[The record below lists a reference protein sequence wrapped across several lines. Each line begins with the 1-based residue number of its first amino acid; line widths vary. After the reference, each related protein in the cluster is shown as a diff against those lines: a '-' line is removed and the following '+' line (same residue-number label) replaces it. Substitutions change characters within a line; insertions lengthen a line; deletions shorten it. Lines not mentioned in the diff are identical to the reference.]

1 LNQNMLIGFSQ
12 RIRLE
17 WLEEAAELVL
27 SGKTERQIKEALEE
41 MLLDKLSVESLA
53 ERGNR
58 SKAITILMKIWAT
71 PPISLRILNQEGLK
85 LLCELPVNE
94 HLTIH
99 WGMCMAVYP
108 FFGLVAETVG
118 HLLSLQEQVSIAQIQ
133 RRLREL
139 LGERETVER
148 ATSRVVRCFVD
159 WGVLK
164 DSTAK
169 GFYQAVNRR
178 SISNAQIISW
188 LVEAKLLANGSKT
201 SILASI
207 VQSPALYPFSFTE
220 FIPAQ
225 LEQNQRLELFTQG
238 YNQNVVA
245 LR

>member
-1 LNQNMLIGFSQ
+1 MQVGFSQ

-27 SGKTERQIKEALEE
+27 SGKTERQIKAALEE

-58 SKAITILMKIWAT
+58 SKAITILMKIWVT
-71 PPISLRILNQEGLK
+71 PPVPLGALNQEGLR
-85 LLCELPVNE
+85 LLRELPLKE
-94 HLTIH
+94 HLAIH
-99 WGMCMAVYP
+99 WGMCLAVYP

-118 HLLSLQEQVSIAQIQ
+118 HLLSLQEQISIAQVQ

-148 ATSRVVRCFVD
+148 ATSRVIRCFVD
-159 WGVLK
+159 WGVLE
-164 DSTAK
+164 DSPEK
-169 GFYQAVNRR
+169 GFYRVAYLR
-178 SISNAQIISW
+178 SINHTQVISW
-188 LVEAKLLANGSKT
+188 LVEAKLLSSGSKT
-201 SILASI
+201 GILALI
-207 VQSPALYPFSFTE
+207 VHSPALFPFRFTE

-225 LEQNQRLELFTQG
+225 VEHNKRLELFNQG